1 MGVMKKFLKVMMVAS
16 LLATYSC
23 NDVRRDED
31 SMEGTT
37 EANNEKFKENK
48 AEQDAEFVE
57 ETVASKYAEIKLA
70 EVANQRSRNADV
82 KKVAELIR
90 TDHSSA
96 LNELKMLAQAKEISV
111 PVEETQASKRKMD
124 DFTQETGNEF
134 DQKWCKE
141 MIDLH
146 ENNIDKFENRLE
158 KTDDAELK
166 SWISKTL
173 PALRT
178 HHQKLK
184 ACHEKMKGTRS

>member
-1 MGVMKKFLKVMMVAS
+1 MRVMKNIFKVMTLAS

-23 NDVRRDED
+23 GDVRRDED
-31 SMEGTT
+31 SLERAK
-37 EANNEKFKENK
+37 EANDEKFKEDK

-57 ETVASKYAEIKLA
+57 EAVASKYAEIKLA
-70 EVANQRSRNADV
+70 EVANQRSRNAEV

-96 LNELKMLAQAKEISV
+96 LNELKTLAQAKAISV

-124 DFTQETGNEF
+124 DFTQQSGTDF
-134 DQKWCKE
+134 DEKWCKE

-146 ENNIDKFENRLE
+146 EDNIDKFEHRLE
-158 KTDDAELK
+158 KTEDAELK

-173 PALRT
+173 PTLRT

-184 ACHEKMKGTRS
+184 ACHEKMKDTRS

>member
-1 MGVMKKFLKVMMVAS
+1 MKNILKVMTVAS

-31 SMEGTT
+31 SLDRAK
-37 EANNEKFKENK
+37 EANSEKFKEDK

-57 ETVASKYAEIKLA
+57 EAVASKYAEIKLA
-70 EVANQRSRNADV
+70 EVANQRSRNAEI

-96 LNELKMLAQAKEISV
+96 LNELKTLAQAKAISV
-111 PVEETQASKRKMD
+111 PVEETQASKRKME
-124 DFTQETGNEF
+124 DFTQQTGNDF
-134 DQKWCKE
+134 DENWCKE

-146 ENNIDKFENRLE
+146 EDNIDKFENRLE
-158 KTDDAELK
+158 KTDDVELK

-184 ACHEKMKGTRS
+184 ACHEKMKGTKS